1 MSSKLKYR
9 LMFLVNMFCIM
20 TFPVCL
26 IVVFVINDMKSLNAQ
41 NKSIGDNAIKFIGNQ
56 LKERL
61 SENTYRSMG
70 DIFAVISDDEADE
83 VSQKLDDFKN
93 SLATQNGL
101 YIAYGVVSE
110 DECEKNQM
118 PQLVRDRMNEMR
130 TQNRVIIAKLKEE
143 AKRRED
149 MRRQYEETKQ
159 RNEAEADSLI
169 DIQEVQSNNGKIVT
183 RDISADETYYETIL
197 NTGSVSNSSEQP
209 HDDFDEGDD
218 EDIYENL

>member
-1 MSSKLKYR
+1 
-9 LMFLVNMFCIM
+9 
-20 TFPVCL
+20 
-26 IVVFVINDMKSLNAQ
+26 MKSLNAQ

-159 RNEAEADSLI
+159 RNEAEAASLI

>member
-1 MSSKLKYR
+1 
-9 LMFLVNMFCIM
+9 
-20 TFPVCL
+20 
-26 IVVFVINDMKSLNAQ
+26 MKSLNAQ

-83 VSQKLDDFKN
+83 VRQKLDDFKN
-93 SLATQNGL
+93 SLAAQNGL

-209 HDDFDEGDD
+209 HDDFDEDDD
-218 EDIYENL
+218 ENMYENL

>member
-1 MSSKLKYR
+1 
-9 LMFLVNMFCIM
+9 
-20 TFPVCL
+20 
-26 IVVFVINDMKSLNAQ
+26 
-41 NKSIGDNAIKFIGNQ
+41 
-56 LKERL
+56 
-61 SENTYRSMG
+61 
-70 DIFAVISDDEADE
+70 
-83 VSQKLDDFKN
+83 
-93 SLATQNGL
+93 
-101 YIAYGVVSE
+101 
-110 DECEKNQM
+110 M

-159 RNEAEADSLI
+159 RNEAEAASLI

-183 RDISADETYYETIL
+183 RDISADETIL

>member
-1 MSSKLKYR
+1 
-9 LMFLVNMFCIM
+9 
-20 TFPVCL
+20 
-26 IVVFVINDMKSLNAQ
+26 MKSLNAQ

>member
-1 MSSKLKYR
+1 
-9 LMFLVNMFCIM
+9 
-20 TFPVCL
+20 
-26 IVVFVINDMKSLNAQ
+26 
-41 NKSIGDNAIKFIGNQ
+41 
-56 LKERL
+56 
-61 SENTYRSMG
+61 MG

>member
-1 MSSKLKYR
+1 M
-9 LMFLVNMFCIM
+9 
-20 TFPVCL
+20 VC
-26 IVVFVINDMKSLNAQ
+26 INDMKSLNAQ

-83 VSQKLDDFKN
+83 VRQKLDDFKN
-93 SLATQNGL
+93 SLAAQNGL

-209 HDDFDEGDD
+209 HDDFDEDDD
-218 EDIYENL
+218 ENMYENL

>member
-1 MSSKLKYR
+1 
-9 LMFLVNMFCIM
+9 
-20 TFPVCL
+20 
-26 IVVFVINDMKSLNAQ
+26 
-41 NKSIGDNAIKFIGNQ
+41 
-56 LKERL
+56 
-61 SENTYRSMG
+61 
-70 DIFAVISDDEADE
+70 
-83 VSQKLDDFKN
+83 
-93 SLATQNGL
+93 
-101 YIAYGVVSE
+101 
-110 DECEKNQM
+110 M